1 MFLSQ
6 LMSDSRPAR
15 QGEHI
20 GGKKNTLRHV
30 PADFTVPLV
39 REYTQLRQLWT
50 DAAGDLAPKF
60 KPLDALPVLDV
71 FSAPSSMEAVRAAGS
86 RVLTDRLR
94 AQLAGG
100 AQDAWGAARASD

>member
-1 MFLSQ
+1 M
-6 LMSDSRPAR
+6 
-15 QGEHI
+15 
-20 GGKKNTLRHV
+20 LRHM

-39 REYTQLRQLWT
+39 HEYTQLRQLWT

-60 KPLDALPVLDV
+60 KPLDALPVLDL
-71 FSAPSSMEAVRAAGS
+71 FSAPSSMVAVRAAGS